1 MYFSLMICMLT
12 FSASLPFA
20 CFLIE
25 IDVSRPDQVNVFKV
39 LRRIVVMPGPGVKE
53 ITHTVYTL
61 HAVIGPVSSLQ
72 QSVYLLPVPCRQA
85 AVPHRAPAQT
95 ETQTIICFC
104 CRYIS
109 LLFSKRKRFLE
120 LPTLVPEC
128 ENIKIS
134 KILKTDKML

>member
-53 ITHTVYTL
+53 ITQFTLYTL
-61 HAVIGPVSSLQ
+61 
-72 QSVYLLPVPCRQA
+72 
-85 AVPHRAPAQT
+85 
-95 ETQTIICFC
+95 
-104 CRYIS
+104 
-109 LLFSKRKRFLE
+109 
-120 LPTLVPEC
+120 
-128 ENIKIS
+128 
-134 KILKTDKML
+134 

>member
-1 MYFSLMICMLT
+1 MFSLTSFI
-12 FSASLPFA
+12 PFA

-39 LRRIVVMPGPGVKE
+39 LRRIVVMPGPSVRE

-95 ETQTIICFC
+95 QTQTIICFVAD
-104 CRYIS
+104 I
-109 LLFSKRKRFLE
+109 LVFSKRKRFLE

>member
-1 MYFSLMICMLT
+1 
-12 FSASLPFA
+12 
-20 CFLIE
+20 
-25 IDVSRPDQVNVFKV
+25 
-39 LRRIVVMPGPGVKE
+39 MPGPGVKE

-72 QSVYLLPVPCRQA
+72 QSVYLLSVPCRQA

-95 ETQTIICFC
+95 QTIICFC

-109 LLFSKRKRFLE
+109 LQLFSKRKRFLK

>member
-1 MYFSLMICMLT
+1 MFSLTSFI
-12 FSASLPFA
+12 PFA

-72 QSVYLLPVPCRQA
+72 QSVYLLSVPCRQA

-109 LLFSKRKRFLE
+109 LLFSKIKRFLE

-134 KILKTDKML
+134 KLLKTDKML